1 MEHFYQIFWPQL
13 HLNIKKDSLKLL
25 SKKFRNNLKPSAR
38 NPNCWMSKKW
48 NNPLWVDFDFFTTH
62 LMRVFCLK
70 RLSLPQREELLKSL
84 SLSIS
89 GWEMN
94 RGLRR
99 TRKTLLSITTVGR
112 QTFAEKIFGLSL
124 LVANVWLRLS
134 IEILFERFYEN
145 RTIDLIDWTTRTIQ
159 LA

>member
-1 MEHFYQIFWPQL
+1 M
-13 HLNIKKDSLKLL
+13 SLVGGAFFTKSFGHNCILT
-25 SKKFRNNLKPSAR
+25 SKKILSNFCQKNFGTIWSLPHETQTVERP
-38 NPNCWMSKKW
+38 KKW
-48 NNPLWVDFDFFTTH
+48 NNPLWVDFDFFMTH

-94 RGLRR
+94 RGLWR
-99 TRKTLLSITTVGR
+99 TRKTLLSMTTVGR

-134 IEILFERFYEN
+134 IESSFEQFYEN
-145 RTIDLIDWTTRTIQ
+145 FCSYP
-159 LA
+159 AGF